1 MEIELGKIIF
11 RTVFTYLIIVVI
23 FRLMGKREIGE
34 LSLLDIVVFIMV
46 GEMAVFAI
54 EEPKSNIA
62 QAIIPMTILLLIQRF
77 TAWASLKNQRFR
89 GWFEGKPSVIISK
102 GKIDEHEMRKQRYNF
117 NDLMQQLR
125 ENGTK
130 SIQDVEFAILEAS
143 GKLSIFE
150 KSVNGSDGISSEGYV
165 VPVIVDGKIQ
175 YGALEKIDKSEDW
188 LMGEVKKRD
197 LTVEQVSFCSI
208 DKDGQIFVDIKNEKK

>member
-1 MEIELGKIIF
+1 MDIELGKIIF

-34 LSLLDIVVFIMV
+34 LSLLDIVVFIMI

-62 QAIIPMTILLLIQRF
+62 QAIIPMAVLMVIQRF

-130 SIQDVEFAILEAS
+130 SIHDVEFAILEAS

-150 KSVNGSDGISSEGYV
+150 KSDNDKEGISSEGYV
-165 VPVIVDGKIQ
+165 VPMIVDGKIQ
-175 YGALEKIDKSEDW
+175 YDSLEKIDRTKDW
-188 LMGEVKKRD
+188 LIEEVKKRD
-197 LTVEQVSFCSI
+197 LTVEEVSFCSI
-208 DKDGQIFVDIKNEKK
+208 DKDDQIYIDIKNEKK